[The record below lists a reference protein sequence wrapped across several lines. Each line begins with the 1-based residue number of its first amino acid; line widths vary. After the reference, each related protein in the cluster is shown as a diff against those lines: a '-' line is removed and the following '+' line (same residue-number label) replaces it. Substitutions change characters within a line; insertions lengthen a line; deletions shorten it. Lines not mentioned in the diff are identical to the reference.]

1 VVHKLSQHCHQP
13 YQTHW
18 IGVQRVLRYLKYS
31 QELAICYGEGS
42 DSPIGYS
49 DTDFAADAV
58 DRRSTMGYAYVLNGA
73 AVTWAS
79 RKQQSIATSTTEAE
93 YAGLCH
99 AVKEAVWIRNLLQQ
113 IGRTVYAGETQATR
127 IYGDNQGALRL
138 VGNPEFHAKSKHID
152 VQYHYTRELLEGGVI
167 DLEYT
172 PTAEMAADCLTKPL
186 KKAQL
191 EANLNALGLG

>member
-1 VVHKLSQHCHQP
+1 
-13 YQTHW
+13 
-18 IGVQRVLRYLKYS
+18 
-31 QELAICYGEGS
+31 
-42 DSPIGYS
+42 
-49 DTDFAADAV
+49 
-58 DRRSTMGYAYVLNGA
+58 M
-73 AVTWAS
+73 
-79 RKQQSIATSTTEAE
+79 
-93 YAGLCH
+93 YAGD
-99 AVKEAVWIRNLLQQ
+99 
-113 IGRTVYAGETQATR
+113 TQATR